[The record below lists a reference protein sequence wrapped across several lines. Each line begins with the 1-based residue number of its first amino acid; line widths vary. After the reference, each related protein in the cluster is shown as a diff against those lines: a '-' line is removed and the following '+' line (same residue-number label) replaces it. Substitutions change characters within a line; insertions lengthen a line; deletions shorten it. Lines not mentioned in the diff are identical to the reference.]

1 MHNQN
6 VVTWGHRI
14 PFLHSLKP
22 RYQKTIKLFLVKKLQ
37 FSIYFIYN
45 FYLLHQ
51 CDFNSLENHV
61 CFVLK
66 NLKLVNHR
74 FFSLASKS
82 IEDLPRIY
90 LNNPGVLPKPKRGK
104 FVVSIMSLI
113 RKFGSF
119 SGIVLVIRHMLNFS
133 GWNPPWL
140 FRLLCPRSRFIT
152 LDLFWKKKE
161 WVSWKTFYLFFVDI
175 DF

>member
-1 MHNQN
+1 M
-6 VVTWGHRI
+6 RA
-14 PFLHSLKP
+14 LHCFFAFFEAQVSKNDFP
-22 RYQKTIKLFLVKKLQ
+22 GKET
-37 FSIYFIYN
+37 SIFHSFFHN

-51 CDFNSLENHV
+51 CDFNSFENYV

-66 NLKLVNHR
+66 NLKLPNHR

-104 FVVSIMSLI
+104 CVVSIMSLI

-119 SGIVLVIRHMLNFS
+119 SGIVLVIRHILNFS
-133 GWNPPWL
+133 GWNSP
-140 FRLLCPRSRFIT
+140 
-152 LDLFWKKKE
+152 
-161 WVSWKTFYLFFVDI
+161 
-175 DF
+175 

>member
-6 VVTWGHRI
+6 VVAWGHRI
-14 PFLHSLKP
+14 PFLHSSKP

-51 CDFNSLENHV
+51 CDFNSFENHV

-90 LNNPGVLPKPKRGK
+90 LNNPGVLPKTKKRKICCEYHEFDKKVWILQWYSSRYQTYVK
-104 FVVSIMSLI
+104 FL
-113 RKFGSF
+113 
-119 SGIVLVIRHMLNFS
+119 
-133 GWNPPWL
+133 WL
-140 FRLLCPRSRFIT
+140 ELPLASPTTMPT
-152 LDLFWKKKE
+152 L
-161 WVSWKTFYLFFVDI
+161 
-175 DF
+175 

>member
-1 MHNQN
+1 M
-6 VVTWGHRI
+6 VAWGHRI
-14 PFLHSLKP
+14 PFLHSSKP

-133 GWNPPWL
+133 GWNSPWL
-140 FRLLCPRSRFIT
+140 VRLLCPRSRFIT
-152 LDLFWKKKE
+152 LDLFWKKRE